1 METREVHIFDAN
13 NDGFPDL
20 VFFNLTSN
28 NRQWDKDPQT
38 RIFINDGQANFKDE
52 TASRLPKHRFSSW
65 GGTVIDFNGDG
76 YLDLIVGAIE
86 VPGFVGLQVRAW
98 QNDGKGNFVDA
109 TQEIIPGITTG
120 RSWSMA
126 QGDVNNDGKTDIF
139 IGSWG
144 TQARLL
150 LAQ

>member
-1 METREVHIFDAN
+1 MKFM
-13 NDGFPDL
+13 
-20 VFFNLTSN
+20 
-28 NRQWDKDPQT
+28 
-38 RIFINDGQANFKDE
+38 FIIA
-52 TASRLPKHRFSSW
+52 LLFSATTCH
-65 GGTVIDFNGDG
+65 GN
-76 YLDLIVGAIE
+76 E
-86 VPGFVGLQVRAW
+86 VPGFAGLQVRAW

-109 TQEIIPGITTG
+109 TKEIIPDITTG

-126 QGDVNNDGKTDIF
+126 QGDMNGDGKTDIF